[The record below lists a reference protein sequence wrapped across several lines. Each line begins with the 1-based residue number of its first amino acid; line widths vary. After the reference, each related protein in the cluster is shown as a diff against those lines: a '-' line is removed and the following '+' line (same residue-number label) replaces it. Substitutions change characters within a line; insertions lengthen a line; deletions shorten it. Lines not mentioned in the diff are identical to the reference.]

1 MLTTTGRRTQIV
13 RIVPVLLLLLAAV
26 VFAAQNAVVVTIN
39 VLAWQ
44 LNASLAIVVAI
55 AVAVGAIGGILASV
69 PRLYRMRAHEKR
81 LRARLADLGDHDDS
95 AAPHGVTAA
104 KTATSPS
111 HRQP

>member
-1 MLTTTGRRTQIV
+1 V

-69 PRLYRMRAHEKR
+69 PRWYRMRAHEKQ
-81 LRARLADLGDHDDS
+81 LRARLADLGDHDDG
-95 AAPHGVTAA
+95 AAPRGASAA
-104 KTATSPS
+104 KTATSPA